1 MSEPGTSPVVSAI
14 KFKKD
19 VMSFADCLLAILDGK
34 KARRLEWEDNGTF
47 ITMREGK
54 VMIFKIE
61 DNMLHPLIVTD
72 GDILGDDWSI
82 LTEKN

>member
-1 MSEPGTSPVVSAI
+1 MSEPGSSPVVTTI
-14 KFKKD
+14 DFPKRT
-19 VMSFADCLLAILDGK
+19 MSFSDCLLAILDGS

-54 VMIFKIE
+54 VMIFKTE

-72 GDILGDDWSI
+72 GDILGDDWTI
-82 LTEKN
+82 LTEKS

>member
-1 MSEPGTSPVVSAI
+1 MSESGTSPIVTTMEFP
-14 KFKKD
+14 KRT
-19 VMSFADCLLAILDGK
+19 MSFADCLLAILDGS